1 MKLYKHTLKKFY
13 NSNVEIPKAGKLE
26 NVTATEG
33 TDATFN
39 LKITGGKPKPS
50 VKWFIEETEIITVE
64 NETYEVTETEEVVSL
79 TVKNVKTEH
88 SGNYYAQ
95 LVNEAGSF
103 ESNKASLTVNS
114 TYLSESVT

>member
-1 MKLYKHTLKKFY
+1 MYTKKL
-13 NSNVEIPKAGKLE
+13 NSNNTFFFTILETPKAGKLE

-33 TDATFN
+33 SDATFN

-50 VKWFIEETEIITVE
+50 TKWFIEETEIVTVE
-64 NETYEVTETEEVVSL
+64 NETYEVTETEESVSL
-79 TVKNVKTEH
+79 TVKNVQTEH

-103 ESNKASLTVNS
+103 DTNKATLTVNS
-114 TYLSESVT
+114 T